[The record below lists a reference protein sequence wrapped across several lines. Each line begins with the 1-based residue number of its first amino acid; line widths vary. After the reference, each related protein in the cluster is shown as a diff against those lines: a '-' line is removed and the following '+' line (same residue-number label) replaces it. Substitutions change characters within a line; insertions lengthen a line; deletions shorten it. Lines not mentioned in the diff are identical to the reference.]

1 MAYAHRGFHF
11 DLKATLSDPNPHIDL
26 RVPIYEESSQNFLN
40 AVNNYKNRSIAAITD
55 KRAKDAAEI
64 KKLNEKTQRVEAET
78 NKCKVQELELMTSE
92 CWNTFL
98 HLRYSTPVALA
109 LEKEQAERK
118 DAEIMVATFKRQI
131 ASLHERSTTL
141 QAQIDEYRSLNAS
154 LKKDK
159 GKERSTLAV
168 HASQVNPE
176 LQAFENLLACD
187 VEGMEKE
194 QLLIRFKRLDLSD
207 PNREFGFI
215 LDVSSD
221 NYKVMKTSPPLPS
234 LPLLVDKLNATRDIF
249 AFIIQIRQEFQRMVN
264 GEEAIDAS

>member
-11 DLKATLSDPNPHIDL
+11 DLKATLSNPNPHIDL

-78 NKCKVQELELMTSE
+78 NKCKVQELELMT
-92 CWNTFL
+92 TL
-98 HLRYSTPVALA
+98 D
-109 LEKEQAERK
+109 KEQAERK

-221 NYKVMKTSPPLPS
+221 SYKVMKTSPPLPS

-264 GEEAIDAS
+264 GEEAMDAS

>member
-11 DLKATLSDPNPHIDL
+11 DLKATLSNPNPHIDL

-78 NKCKVQELELMTSE
+78 NKCKVQELELMT
-92 CWNTFL
+92 T
-98 HLRYSTPVALA
+98 